1 MISTVC
7 RLSKEK
13 KIEEIIY
20 ALKILN
26 NKNIKLIIVGTGP
39 EEKKLIQLINKL
51 NLQKQV
57 KFIGFKNNIYDII
70 KKNLF
75 LNSSYFEDFPN
86 SVIEAM
92 RIAMY
97 P

>member
-26 NKNIKLIIVGTGP
+26 NKNIKLIIIGTGP
-39 EEKKLIQLINKL
+39 EEKKLIQLVNKL

-70 KKNLF
+70 KKSNLF
-75 LNSSYFEDFPN
+75 ELFIF
-86 SVIEAM
+86 
-92 RIAMY
+92 
-97 P
+97 